1 MSKHWRRLT
10 ANEVELA
17 RRVFSDGIDYA
28 RVKIYRGIPYLPD
41 INVAIAPNGNV
52 YFPRQNCPADFALAG
67 HSYQMWLIHELT
79 HVWQHQLGF
88 KTWWAGIL
96 LMAVGGYVRRK
107 AYVYPPPHG
116 IEHFSDLNMEQQAD
130 LLAHYYAARYLPHNP
145 HSHHL
150 PAFQTALHA
159 FLDNPLQRQL
169 LPRYRNFS
177 II

>member
-1 MSKHWRRLT
+1 MATLDGKRSRIGT
-10 ANEVELA
+10 PC
-17 RRVFSDGIDYA
+17 FSDGIDYA

-150 PAFQTALHA
+150 HAFQTALHA

-169 LPRYRNFS
+169 LPHYRNFS